1 MEPAVRVAP
10 APTHPGA
17 NERLPRVDHLPRSD
31 EAIVP
36 EQLPGV
42 EPLAAGACINPCL
55 ERTGVF
61 GKTFQVFLAFCLMLL
76 CCFSENSNYRLCSI
90 LKFSYPPFSV
100 EYGSFPHVPIGLFC
114 CGRGHQHPPAQV
126 VPTSTLSLSP
136 RPLQAVDP
144 ALIARSFALPVI
156 QSMYQAPAIRPPL
169 LRQDALRPST
179 PEVQVVPLS
188 DLDVQADE
196 AGRVV
201 SPRPS
206 TSAAAANGSLF
217 LW

>member
-61 GKTFQVFLAFCLMLL
+61 GKTLSSFSGFLTDA
-76 CCFSENSNYRLCSI
+76 
-90 LKFSYPPFSV
+90 
-100 EYGSFPHVPIGLFC
+100 
-114 CGRGHQHPPAQV
+114 
-126 VPTSTLSLSP
+126 
-136 RPLQAVDP
+136 
-144 ALIARSFALPVI
+144 
-156 QSMYQAPAIRPPL
+156 SMP
-169 LRQDALRPST
+169 
-179 PEVQVVPLS
+179 
-188 DLDVQADE
+188 
-196 AGRVV
+196 
-201 SPRPS
+201 
-206 TSAAAANGSLF
+206 LF
-217 LW
+217 LKIATVAYALY

>member
-61 GKTFQVFLAFCLMLL
+61 GKTFSSFFKLLTNAFMS
-76 CCFSENSNYRLCSI
+76 FI
-90 LKFSYPPFSV
+90 LK
-100 EYGSFPHVPIGLFC
+100 
-114 CGRGHQHPPAQV
+114 
-126 VPTSTLSLSP
+126 STTIIY
-136 RPLQAVDP
+136 
-144 ALIARSFALPVI
+144 AL
-156 QSMYQAPAIRPPL
+156 Y
-169 LRQDALRPST
+169 
-179 PEVQVVPLS
+179 
-188 DLDVQADE
+188 
-196 AGRVV
+196 
-201 SPRPS
+201 
-206 TSAAAANGSLF
+206 
-217 LW
+217 